1 MTQVRLCLLVFRRSG
16 AKHLPPPLH
25 IYFYLLLID
34 RVKTIHKYLD
44 FRWHVCIILQVH
56 TTYIFAEI
64 KLLVVKIAKTPSD
77 LPIRTMD
84 IKLPLYC
91 YEHASEHKKIDLWFR
106 FKFCYL
112 DDICWNSPL
121 TRSYK
126 ILLMDDIT
134 FKWSE
139 WVLQVLTFK

>member
-25 IYFYLLLID
+25 IYFYPAAN

-44 FRWHVCIILQVH
+44 FRWHVCKILQVH

-91 YEHASEHKKIDLWFR
+91 YEHASEHKK
-106 FKFCYL
+106 
-112 DDICWNSPL
+112 
-121 TRSYK
+121 
-126 ILLMDDIT
+126 
-134 FKWSE
+134 
-139 WVLQVLTFK
+139 LTFDFVSSFVTWMTFAEILRWQGHIRFCSWTISPSNGRNECYRF